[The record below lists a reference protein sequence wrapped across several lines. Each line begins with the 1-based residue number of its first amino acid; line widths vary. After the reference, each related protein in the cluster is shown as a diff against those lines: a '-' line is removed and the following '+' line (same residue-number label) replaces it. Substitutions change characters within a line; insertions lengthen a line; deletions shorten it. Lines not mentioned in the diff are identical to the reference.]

1 MGGDSRESQGVVVLT
16 PYGLD
21 IIETCLSCKTRV
33 EHIFCDLSGAA
44 LQTFETMRFLIA
56 YPKNAVL
63 FVEGQAP
70 RGIFVLCKGRVKLSI
85 SASDGK
91 TLILKI
97 AEPGEVLGL
106 SANVSDTP
114 YELTAE
120 TVDPCQVNFV
130 KREDFQRLLREHS
143 DVCLRVAEQLSDKYN
158 AACHEFRAF
167 GLPHSAAEKLAK
179 LLLELSVRNGEA
191 AKAQPRI
198 RLALTHDEMAQM
210 IGTSRET
217 VTGMF
222 ADLTKHQIVEKKG
235 STLRIRNKTALK
247 ALALTQ

>member
-1 MGGDSRESQGVVVLT
+1 MAVMDRMES
-16 PYGLD
+16 
-21 IIETCLSCKTRV
+21 INTCPQRLN
-33 EHIFCDLSGAA
+33 SG
-44 LQTFETMRFLIA
+44 
-56 YPKNAVL
+56 
-63 FVEGQAP
+63 
-70 RGIFVLCKGRVKLSI
+70 RGRRSMARP
-85 SASDGK
+85 SSDGK
-91 TLILKI
+91 ASNFCATPELDTKSTSGLQNSAVPPQRQLKVVRFYAHGQALSSAKNSLSPQSEKFQYEKFLHEIGTLLV
-97 AEPGEVLGL
+97 GYLL
-106 SANVSDTP
+106 
-114 YELTAE
+114 AE
-120 TVDPCQVNFV
+120 TALASTIRACGDCRG
-130 KREDFQRLLREHS
+130 KR
-143 DVCLRVAEQLSDKYN
+143 VCLRVAEQLSDKYN
-158 AACHEFRAF
+158 AACREFRAF